1 MLQIQILTK
10 NNVFFCFEQ
19 STVLFRLLPSHVT
32 SSRLQFVFLGSEQ
45 QTLVFS
51 NGVTK
56 GGVSI
61 GDNCKFISLSV
72 IIISFAFSKHSAA
85 RLLAKNPQKVV
96 TDDPTC
102 FVDYKATFEILECT
116 QCHVGTSAINQK
128 KWSFLIICRGPEQ
141 HVI

>member
-1 MLQIQILTK
+1 M
-10 NNVFFCFEQ
+10 
-19 STVLFRLLPSHVT
+19 LLPSHVT

-72 IIISFAFSKHSAA
+72 IISFAFSKHSSA

-116 QCHVGTSAINQK
+116 QCHVGTSAINIQK
-128 KWSFLIICRGPEQ
+128 IGHFLQYVEIQ
-141 HVI
+141 NSMQYVIEFVQVYQ

>member
-1 MLQIQILTK
+1 MIRTVFEKVTLKVTETNPDSETK
-10 NNVFFCFEQ
+10 FFLLF

-72 IIISFAFSKHSAA
+72 IISFAFSKHSAA

-116 QCHVGTSAINQK
+116 QCHVGTSAINKQ
-128 KWSFLIICRGPEQ
+128 
-141 HVI
+141 